1 MIKRLHLVGLTVA
14 ALAAP
19 AWAGEDTERH
29 DPDVRT
35 AAVLSLRMRSPSL
48 TAPLLALRTP
58 SRPEPSSTWP
68 IAPRAPGATRAAP
81 VLRAPARETDDD
93 ELHVGAALTWA
104 GIELAIP
111 GWYYW
116 HTKDEQKVDWADP
129 SWADKLTLR
138 AVRFDTN
145 AFHVNAIRH
154 PLAGTGDYQIARSNG
169 FGMLGSTL
177 FAYLAGAFWEL
188 CVEYRED
195 PSANDLIMNGA
206 GGLAIGE
213 PFYQIGQLWR
223 GSHPS
228 LADRLRTAAFSPFA
242 AAQDVWRPRRLQPPR
257 LAWSDFAFR
266 AGVVHHRLDAGGARD
281 ELAVAA
287 DIEAVRHAGYV
298 TPGAHEGRLAPGAWS
313 RIALGARL
321 ADRDGFQP
329 VTTSARTRTS
339 IAGVYRQ
346 RDDGDG
352 ALLAIGPQ
360 FTYRRERLETRS
372 DHLAIAHLLG
382 PQLQLSR
389 RRGDLALRWDTSA
402 YVDFGLVDAHVFAP
416 GALPRPPPFF
426 STLQAQGYYSGGGAS
441 LETRLRADRGIWHAE
456 LELTAHQ
463 LYSLDFADRVPTPE
477 LSRTAETATPPLP
490 PAPHGVSD
498 LRAYGHAQLGL
509 GDGRFGLAATLD
521 AAYRLGRWRDRSHA
535 TSDWSVGLVATAN
548 L

>member
-1 MIKRLHLVGLTVA
+1 MIKQLHLVGLTVA

-19 AWAGEDTERH
+19 AWAGEDSEVNHSDADAVAPSGDEPPPPRASHAPALASRAFALTMRA
-29 DPDVRT
+29 PSVP
-35 AAVLSLRMRSPSL
+35 AAMLSFHSPSL
-48 TAPLLALRTP
+48 TELGPAPTERSLTSPTPPLLSLHSPSLIAPLLTLRTR
-58 SRPEPSSTWP
+58 SRPEPSLTWP
-68 IAPRAPGATRAAP
+68 SAPHPPGATPAAPSPRAP
-81 VLRAPARETDDD
+81 VRETDDD

-242 AAQDVWRPRRLQPPR
+242 AAQD
-257 LAWSDFAFR
+257 
-266 AGVVHHRLDAGGARD
+266 
-281 ELAVAA
+281 
-287 DIEAVRHAGYV
+287 
-298 TPGAHEGRLAPGAWS
+298 
-313 RIALGARL
+313 
-321 ADRDGFQP
+321 
-329 VTTSARTRTS
+329 
-339 IAGVYRQ
+339 
-346 RDDGDG
+346 
-352 ALLAIGPQ
+352 
-360 FTYRRERLETRS
+360 
-372 DHLAIAHLLG
+372 
-382 PQLQLSR
+382 
-389 RRGDLALRWDTSA
+389 
-402 YVDFGLVDAHVFAP
+402 
-416 GALPRPPPFF
+416 
-426 STLQAQGYYSGGGAS
+426 
-441 LETRLRADRGIWHAE
+441 
-456 LELTAHQ
+456 
-463 LYSLDFADRVPTPE
+463 
-477 LSRTAETATPPLP
+477 
-490 PAPHGVSD
+490 
-498 LRAYGHAQLGL
+498 
-509 GDGRFGLAATLD
+509 
-521 AAYRLGRWRDRSHA
+521 
-535 TSDWSVGLVATAN
+535 
-548 L
+548 

>member
-14 ALAAP
+14 ALVAP
-19 AWAGEDTERH
+19 AWAGEANETN
-29 DPDVRT
+29 
-35 AAVLSLRMRSPSL
+35 
-48 TAPLLALRTP
+48 
-58 SRPEPSSTWP
+58 
-68 IAPRAPGATRAAP
+68 APGVTLPAATMPAAP
-81 VLRAPARETDDD
+81 PAPETDDE
-93 ELHVGAALTWA
+93 ELHVFSALTWA

-129 SWADKLTLR
+129 SWSDKLTLR

-154 PLAGTGDYQIARSNG
+154 PLAGAGDYQIARSNG

-223 GSHPS
+223 GGDRS
-228 LADRLRTAAFSPFA
+228 LADRVRSAAFSPFA
-242 AAQDVWRPRRLQPPR
+242 TAQDLWRPSRLRPRRL
-257 LAWSDFAFR
+257 AWRDFAFV
-266 AGVVHHRLDAGGARD
+266 AGMARHRLDDGGVRD
-281 ELAVAA
+281 ELIVGA

-298 TPGAHEGRLAPGAWS
+298 TPGAHAARLAPGAWS

-321 ADRDGFQP
+321 GDRGDGLQP

-346 RDDGDG
+346 TASGDG
-352 ALLAIGPQ
+352 TLLAIGTQ

-382 PQLQLSR
+382 PQVQLSR
-389 RRGDLALRWDTSA
+389 RRGDLALRWDTAA

-416 GALPRPPPFF
+416 GDLPRPPPFL

-441 LETRLRADRGIWHAE
+441 LETRLRADRGPWHAE

-463 LYSLDFADRVPTPE
+463 LYSLDFADRVQTPE
-477 LSRTAETATPPLP
+477 LSRTAETATPLPP

-509 GDGRFGLAATLD
+509 GGDRFGLAATFD
-521 AAYRLGRWRDRSHA
+521 AAYRHGRWRDRSHTTA
-535 TSDWSVGLVATAN
+535 DWTVGLVATAN